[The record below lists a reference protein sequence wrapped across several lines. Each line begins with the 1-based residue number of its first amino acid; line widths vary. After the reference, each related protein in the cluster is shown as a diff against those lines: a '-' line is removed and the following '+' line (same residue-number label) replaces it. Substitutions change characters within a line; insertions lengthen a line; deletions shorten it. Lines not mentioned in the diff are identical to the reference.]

1 MSSLLFPGTNRSG
14 DCGPQLDVLESVLEE
29 AWDKLE
35 QFENKKRSNL
45 IFYGVRGETRET
57 QADLIQKV
65 RKIFTFYTFN
75 CFLDINDYSLFSKSQ
90 KECDSSPCSQN
101 IVWTKSWELQV
112 YMKY

>member
-1 MSSLLFPGTNRSG
+1 MSSLIFPGTNRSG

-45 IFYGVRGETRET
+45 IFYGVRGENRET

-65 RKIFTFYTFN
+65 CKNVYVLNIQ
-75 CFLDINDYSLFSKSQ
+75 LFSRYQ
-90 KECDSSPCSQN
+90 Q
-101 IVWTKSWELQV
+101 LFAAL
-112 YMKY
+112 